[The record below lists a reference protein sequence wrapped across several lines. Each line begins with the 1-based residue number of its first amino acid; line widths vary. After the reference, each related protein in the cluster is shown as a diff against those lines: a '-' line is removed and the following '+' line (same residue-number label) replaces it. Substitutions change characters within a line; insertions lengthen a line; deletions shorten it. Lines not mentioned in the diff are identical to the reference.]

1 MPQLEYKV
9 LSFNL
14 YDKSITKGKDHSSVL
29 SDVPSLVKEMNQ
41 TLNKMAAE
49 GWRVV
54 SVNSVLRGVYKE
66 TASKAFGDEGG
77 DGYSLTDAF
86 VVVLERQG
94 VP

>member
-14 YDKSITKGKDHSSVL
+14 YDESITKRKDCSSVRPN
-29 SDVPSLVKEMNQ
+29 VPSLVEDMNQ

-54 SVNSVLRGVYKE
+54 SVNSVLHGVYKE
-66 TASKAFGDEGG
+66 TGSKGFGGYEG
-77 DGYSLTDAF
+77 DMAIA
-86 VVVLERQG
+86 
-94 VP
+94 